1 MNDDEL
7 MNELFSAFDDVSA
20 SDALKSSTLDFIM
33 GAAAA
38 APVAGA
44 EEPVPEPTSG
54 VTATPGGKFRKRA
67 RWRAMRVAAVAACF
81 VLALTGGVA
90 YGYPASTVLVT
101 QGGTTIE
108 LHVNVFGQ
116 VLSASASDEE
126 TQDLINQMGLV
137 HTPFEDSVSRVF
149 DSLKESNPKVPVE
162 VVLNGVTQTQ
172 ESGNPVAEIL
182 EAGIADGGNGDES
195 SMSVANSEVESSQ
208 DKEPV
213 VEAEPA
219 GSVATVA
226 PVGPVTSSAP
236 EVAVVLS
243 EPSGVTAGDS
253 QGEKADS
260 GKRSSDGDGKSQPS
274 PGEADGGSASSGDN
288 GKAAEPAEPT
298 QPAQPAQPSEPAPV
312 VDGGSS
318 AIPAEQPAQQDDGG
332 SKASEP
338 ADDEEDYSTTRPSHY
353 SGDEDD

>member
-44 EEPVPEPTSG
+44 EESVSEPTPE
-54 VTATPGGKFRKRA
+54 VAATPGGKPRKRA
-67 RWRAMRVAAVAACF
+67 RWQAMRVAAVAACF

-101 QGGTTIE
+101 QGGTTVE

-126 TQDLINQMGLV
+126 TQELINQMGLV
-137 HTPFEDSVSRVF
+137 HTSFEDSVSRVS

-172 ESGNPVAEIL
+172 ESGNPVTEIL
-182 EAGIADGGNGDES
+182 EAGIADGGNGDNS
-195 SMSVANSEVESSQ
+195 SMSVANSDAEPSQ
-208 DKEPV
+208 DKEFV
-213 VEAEPA
+213 VEAEP
-219 GSVATVA
+219 TA
-226 PVGPVTSSAP
+226 PVASTGPVVSSAP

-243 EPSGVTAGDS
+243 EPNGVTASDS

-260 GKRSSDGDGKSQPS
+260 GKRSSDDDGKSQS
-274 PGEADGGSASSGDN
+274 SSSEVDGDSASSIDN
-288 GKAAEPAEPT
+288 GKAAEPAQPS
-298 QPAQPAQPSEPAPV
+298 QPAQPAQPSEPTPV

-318 AIPAEQPAQQDDGG
+318 AVPAEQPTHQDGDV

-338 ADDEEDYSTTRPSHY
+338 VDDEEEDYSTTRPSHY